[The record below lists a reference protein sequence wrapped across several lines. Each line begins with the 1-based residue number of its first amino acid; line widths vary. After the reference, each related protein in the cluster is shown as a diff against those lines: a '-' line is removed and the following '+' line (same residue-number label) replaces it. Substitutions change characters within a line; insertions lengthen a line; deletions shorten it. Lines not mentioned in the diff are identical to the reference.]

1 MGVEFFSGKQS
12 RVRKGRGL
20 DAVSTLGLLVL
31 LGLLPPSTFLPL
43 SLSFP
48 ASHWLILATSLWVK
62 QEHMILVL
70 RMVTKCPY

>member
-1 MGVEFFSGKQS
+1 MGGEFFSGKQS

-20 DAVSTLGLLVL
+20 DAVGLLVL